1 MFLLNVEEAICEFGR
16 TRGMFEL
23 VFPEKNIINKYK
35 KYFRNNFG
43 KENELL
49 WENIEKNDLN

>member
-1 MFLLNVEEAICEFGR
+1 MEEER
-16 TRGMFEL
+16 
-23 VFPEKNIINKYK
+23 K